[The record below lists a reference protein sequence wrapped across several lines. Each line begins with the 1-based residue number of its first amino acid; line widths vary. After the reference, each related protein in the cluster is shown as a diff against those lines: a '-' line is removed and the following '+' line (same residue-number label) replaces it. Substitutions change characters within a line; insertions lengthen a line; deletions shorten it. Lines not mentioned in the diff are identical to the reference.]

1 MERGWENSGLSKSKK
16 KIAVVGVGNTLMA
29 DEGSGVRVIDELK
42 RRGYEGEVDLIDAG
56 TMFFNVVHE
65 LGSYDKLIIIDCIKG
80 GGKPGTIYR
89 FKLSDTEPE
98 RLGTLTVH
106 DLGVVQSLK
115 LYSISHRI
123 PEEIVLFG
131 IEPSKI
137 ELSMEISRAL
147 EPAISRLVEK
157 VTEELKKDF
166 KPRRK
171 GNGCKRSQ
179 A

>member
-1 MERGWENSGLSKSKK
+1 MERGWERSGLSESMK

-42 RRGYEGEVDLIDAG
+42 RRGYEEEVDLIEAG
-56 TMFFNVVHE
+56 TSFLNVVHE
-65 LGSYDKLIIIDCIKG
+65 LGSYDKLIIIDAVKG

-89 FKLSDTEPE
+89 FTLNDTEPE
-98 RLGTLTVH
+98 RLGSLTVH
-106 DLGVVQSLK
+106 DIGVVQSLK

-123 PEEIVLFG
+123 PEEIVFFG
-131 IEPSKI
+131 IEPSRI
-137 ELSMEISRAL
+137 ELSMEISQVL
-147 EPAISRLVEK
+147 EPAISRLVAK

-166 KPRRK
+166 KPRR
-171 GNGCKRSQ
+171 NDDGCERSQ